1 MLFGGELTMVV
12 PEADVSFD
20 EFKVINVT
28 FKVGF
33 DGVMVGGF
41 EMIMD
46 IAP

>member
-1 MLFGGELTMVV
+1 MLFGGELSIVV

-20 EFKVINVT
+20 EFEVINVA
-28 FKVGF
+28 FEVGF

-41 EMIMD
+41 EVVMD